1 MILVLLVPKKV
12 IFMQIVS
19 NWNSA
24 RIPKSTGK
32 EQLFCMAYIVRTRLQ
47 NNYLIW
53 VKKKQSFDLNERQ
66 LFGLLRE
73 KNEISYF
80 LGCQIDIVHV
90 FMTPYIKSKIKRK
103 LQTQRK
109 LQKSNKNSKYQTKL
123 LLCKNQMFLFI

>member
-1 MILVLLVPKKV
+1 MKFNPHSEKYWQRAIILYGIHCTHSIAK
-12 IFMQIVS
+12 
-19 NWNSA
+19 
-24 RIPKSTGK
+24 
-32 EQLFCMAYIVRTRLQ
+32 QLFDMSE
-47 NNYLIW
+47 
-53 VKKKQSFDLNERQ
+53 KKQSFDLNGKQ

-103 LQTQRK
+103 LRTQRK